1 MPSSHSPPATRVASD
16 SIAVEPREASA
27 RGASPDR
34 KPGLVRRALLKL
46 VGLAERD
53 VRGQGSEPGPDLST
67 RPEAPPFEM
76 AQQPGE
82 KRRLSLALQGG
93 GALGAFT
100 WGVLD
105 RLLEEDDLELDAVS
119 GASAGAINAVL
130 LASGLAKGGPDEA
143 RASLERFWS
152 SVGESA
158 ARNLFLH
165 PELVVATA
173 SQLSPSQFNPLE
185 LNPLRDLLAQE
196 VDFEAVRT
204 RSPVRLLVS
213 ATRVQDGAVRVF
225 RTKAI
230 SLDVVLASAC
240 LPRLHHA
247 VDIHGEAHWD
257 GGYASN
263 PPVLPLVGASRAS
276 DVLLVQLIPADHV
289 GLPVTK
295 SEIDKRLGQITF
307 NGPLQKELEAIGMMK
322 NLLRKE
328 GQPTSRLGRKV
339 DSLQLHHLSAEDH
352 VDGLSQASV
361 LNTDWNFL
369 TDLRDQGRAAAE
381 AWLATRSE
389 RSASA
394 KVA

>member
-1 MPSSHSPPATRVASD
+1 MTVPHTFSTERYIGTPVRPRHSRAKPA
-16 SIAVEPREASA
+16 
-27 RGASPDR
+27 
-34 KPGLVRRALLKL
+34 
-46 VGLAERD
+46 
-53 VRGQGSEPGPDLST
+53 QGKIKS
-67 RPEAPPFEM
+67 
-76 AQQPGE
+76 
-82 KRRLSLALQGG
+82 LSLALQGG
-93 GALGAFT
+93 GAFGAFT

-105 RLLEEDDLELDAVS
+105 RLLEEDELELDAIS

-130 LASGLAKGGPDEA
+130 LASGLAKGGPGEA

-152 SVGESA
+152 GIGASTTT
-158 ARNLFLH
+158 NLFLH
-165 PELVVATA
+165 PELVAATA
-173 SQLSPSQFNPLE
+173 SQLAPYQFNPLE

-204 RSPVRLLVS
+204 RSPVRLLIS

-225 RTKAI
+225 RTKAV
-230 SLDVVLASAC
+230 SMEVVLASAC
-240 LPRLHHA
+240 LPRLHHS
-247 VDIHGEAHWD
+247 VNIHGEPHWD
-257 GGYASN
+257 GGYAAN
-263 PPVLPLVGASRAS
+263 PPVIPLVGASGTS
-276 DVLLVQLIPADHV
+276 EVLLVQLIPTDHA

-307 NGPLQKELEAIGMMK
+307 NAPLQKELEAIGMMK
-322 NLLRKE
+322 KLLRKE
-328 GQPTSRLGRKV
+328 GLPSSRLGRKV

>member
-1 MPSSHSPPATRVASD
+1 
-16 SIAVEPREASA
+16 
-27 RGASPDR
+27 
-34 KPGLVRRALLKL
+34 LVRRALLKL

-53 VRGQGSEPGPDLST
+53 ARGQGSEPGLDLSA
-67 RPEAPPFEM
+67 RPEAPSFET
-76 AQQPGE
+76 AQPLSD

-93 GALGAFT
+93 GVFGAFT

-130 LASGLAKGGPDEA
+130 LASGLAQGGPDEA

-225 RTKAI
+225 HTKAI

-247 VDIHGEAHWD
+247 VNIHGEAHWD
-257 GGYASN
+257 GGYAAN
-263 PPVLPLVGASRAS
+263 PPILPLVSASRTS
-276 DVLLVQLIPADHV
+276 NVLVVHLIPTDHV

-295 SEIDKRLGQITF
+295 SEIDKRVGQITF
-307 NGPLQKELEAIGMMK
+307 NGPLHKDLEAIALMR
-322 NLLRKE
+322 NLMRKE
-328 GQPTSRLGRKV
+328 GEPISRLGRKIQ
-339 DSLQLHHLSAEDH
+339 SLQLHHLSAEDH
-352 VDGLSQASV
+352 VEGLSQMSV
-361 LNTDWNFL
+361 LNTERSFL
-369 TDLRDQGRAAAE
+369 THLRDRGRAAAE
-381 AWLATRSE
+381 AWLSDGF
-389 RSASA
+389 ASTGGELRRGTL
-394 KVA
+394 